1 MKTIVN
7 FVSHLDTRL
16 KELQELRKSGIK
28 IVGYSP
34 NGYVPEELVLASG
47 AIPVALIHGGEIE
60 PLLAAAPYL
69 GRYLDPFCRAQIG
82 YKMMNHP
89 LYQIIDM
96 LVVPVGD
103 LHIRGI
109 ADSWEFFTDVEVFRL
124 GVPHVKSRHG
134 FQHYLDGLNLLKEQL
149 EKLTGTTITH
159 ERLIEEICLSNQVK
173 SILKDISFTRRANH
187 LPITGKDFIKLNH
200 ASLCA
205 DRRVLLDVLESIWAE
220 LKSAKATT
228 RTGPRILL
236 TGSTLAVGDYKVA
249 DLLEEAGASIVIEEF
264 GEGLLDYW
272 QKVDTDGDPIHAL
285 AKSYFAEKVPCAFF
299 RGAAKERSDFLL
311 KLAVDFKVDGI
322 VWYSLLYRD
331 SYGIEAH
338 LFSRAL
344 EKKNIPLLIIT
355 SEYSPAETE
364 SLRTRI
370 ATFIEMIR
378 K

>member
-7 FVSHLDTRL
+7 FDSHLDTRL

-60 PLLAAAPYL
+60 PLLASAPYL

-109 ADSWEFFTDVEVFRL
+109 ADSWEFFTDVPVFRL
-124 GVPHVKSRHG
+124 GVPHVKSHHG

-173 SILKDISFTRRANH
+173 ATLKDISFTRRANH
-187 LPITGKDFIKLNH
+187 PPITGKDFIKLNH

-205 DRRVLLDVLESIWAE
+205 DRRVLPGVLESIWAE